1 MACQAC
7 ASSLYVERVE
17 KLRSLTSVAGGR
29 AGTASTEGAELYNL
43 KEDIGEK
50 NNLAAKNPE
59 KLKELCEMWDKWNA
73 GNIPAAWGPGTG
85 APNGKRGQRKKNGA
99 E

>member
-1 MACQAC
+1 M
-7 ASSLYVERVE
+7 
-17 KLRSLTSVAGGR
+17 KGAGGSGEMER
-29 AGTASTEGAELYNL
+29 GGRGGTASTEGAELYNL

-50 NNLAAKNPE
+50 NNLAGKNLE
-59 KLKELCEMWDKWNA
+59 KLKELSEMWDKWNA
-73 GNIPAAWGPGTG
+73 GNIPAAWGPGTN